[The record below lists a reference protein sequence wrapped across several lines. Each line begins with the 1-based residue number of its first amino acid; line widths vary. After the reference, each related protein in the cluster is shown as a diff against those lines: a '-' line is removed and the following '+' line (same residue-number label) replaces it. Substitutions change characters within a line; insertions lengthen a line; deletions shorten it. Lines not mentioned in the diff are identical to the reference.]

1 MNEMRLLDPFSID
14 PFEDTVRSM
23 MRPWRIEANE
33 APPRIRIDLAEQD
46 GNYHVRAEIPGARK
60 EDIDVR
66 IEGNMVTI
74 GAEKRKEWEEKSGER
89 LLRCERQYGYASRS
103 FTLAMPVDET
113 RADAKYENGI
123 LELKLPK
130 KSGSAQKKLAVH

>member
-1 MNEMRLLDPFSID
+1 MNDMRMLDPFSID
-14 PFEDTVRSM
+14 PFEDAVRSM
-23 MRPWRIEANE
+23 MRPWRIETAE
-33 APPRIRIDLAEQD
+33 VAPRIRIDLTEQD
-46 GNYHVRAEIPGARK
+46 GSYQVRAEIPGARK

-66 IEGNMVTI
+66 IEGNLVTI
-74 GAEKRKEWEEKSGER
+74 SADKRKESEEKSGER

-103 FTLAMPVDET
+103 FTLATPVDEA
-113 RADAKYENGI
+113 RADARYENGV

>member
-1 MNEMRLLDPFSID
+1 MNEMRLFDPFSVD
-14 PFEDTVRSM
+14 PFEDAVRSM
-23 MRPWRIEANE
+23 MRPWRMETTE

-66 IEGNMVTI
+66 IEGNLVTI
-74 GAEKRKEWEEKSGER
+74 SAEKRKEWEEKSGER
-89 LLRCERQYGYASRS
+89 LLRSERQYGYASRS
-103 FTLAMPVDET
+103 FTLATPVDDT

-130 KSGSAQKKLAVH
+130 KSGAAQKKLAVH